1 MGRILGDIDG
11 GEESDAVAHGDLE
24 FVLHIVIFDILCRI
38 TRFGDPISL
47 IKTPGLKI
55 KAPFVDT
62 ALRFDK
68 RVLRID
74 SPPVSMPDIDKQ
86 NLTIDSYARYRI
98 VQPLQFFRT
107 LGNVET
113 ARNRLGDIVT
123 SSLRDEIARST
134 RSQIIGAERVLD
146 ENEVPV
152 IDSEGL
158 PVIEASESR
167 TTLLDNVFEAV
178 SLRTTENE
186 FGIEMIDVRLKRAE
200 FSDRVQESIFNRMR
214 EERNRIATR
223 FRSEGEEED
232 LKIRAQANKER
243 EIILAEAEQRS
254 NEVRGQGEAEAI
266 GILADA
272 LNRDPEFFAFR
283 RSLEAYRKFLNNR
296 TTVILSSEAEIF
308 KFLQSPPGQTSS
320 SDK

>member
-1 MGRILGDIDG
+1 MRTLVIIGALVIVGLIVLGQ
-11 GEESDAVAHGDLE
+11 SL
-24 FVLHIVIFDILCRI
+24 FVVDVTEQVLV
-38 TRFGDPISL
+38 TRFGDPISI

-98 VQPLQFFRT
+98 VEPLQFFRT

-146 ENEVPV
+146 ENGVPV
-152 IDSEGL
+152 IDEEGL
-158 PVIEASESR
+158 PEIEASESR
-167 TTLLDNVFEAV
+167 TTLLENVLDAV
-178 SLRTTENE
+178 SKRTTDNE

-243 EIILAEAEQRS
+243 EIILAVAEQRS
-254 NEVRGQGEAEAI
+254 NEVRGQGEAQAI

-283 RSLEAYRKFLNNR
+283 RSLEAYRKFLNER
-296 TTVILSSEAEIF
+296 TTVILSSDAEIF
-308 KFLQSPPGQTSS
+308 RFLQSPPGQTSS
-320 SDK
+320 PDK